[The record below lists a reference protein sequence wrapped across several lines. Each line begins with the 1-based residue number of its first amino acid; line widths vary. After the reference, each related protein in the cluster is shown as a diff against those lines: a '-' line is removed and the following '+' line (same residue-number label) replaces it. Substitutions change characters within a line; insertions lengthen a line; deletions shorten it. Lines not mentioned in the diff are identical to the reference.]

1 MKRFEFRLDRLLAL
15 RESQKR
21 MVEQEIARNLR
32 NQRDVREQKQH
43 VIAQW
48 QQAMRSVRA
57 DQIDTLQP
65 LCDQHQ
71 LQVRK
76 LDQKLQALQVSL
88 QQIQQRRISL
98 ERQVDSYGRLRAD
111 AWSEY
116 LKEYESETQLER
128 DERAIRGW
136 DQRPSA

>member
-32 NQRDVREQKQH
+32 NQRDVREQKQQ

-71 LQVRK
+71 QQVRE

-98 ERQVDSYGRLRAD
+98 ERQVDSYGRLRED
-111 AWSEY
+111 AWSDY

-136 DQRPSA
+136 DKRPSA

>member
-32 NQRDVREQKQH
+32 NQRDVREQKQQ

-71 LQVRK
+71 QQVRE

-98 ERQVDSYGRLRAD
+98 ERQVDSYGRLRED
-111 AWSEY
+111 AWSDY
-116 LKEYESETQLER
+116 LKEYESESQLER

-136 DQRPSA
+136 DKRPSA

>member
-32 NQRDVREQKQH
+32 NQRDVREQKQQ

-71 LQVRK
+71 QQVRE
-76 LDQKLQALQVSL
+76 LDQKLQTLQVSL

-98 ERQVDSYGRLRAD
+98 ERQVDSYGRLRED
-111 AWSEY
+111 AWSDY

-136 DQRPSA
+136 DKRPSA